1 MLKIPVT
8 FEVAM
13 LCAAGDAQCKSR
25 ELPLLIHAKHSANY
39 LPAKRLVKKA
49 LVSHQ
54 VNERLLAASFKP
66 GFLFRKLRIH
76 LSLQQ
81 GWKKTSSTRHSAL
94 SFCSKYDM
102 ITKVILGRRRRAISE
117 MQISV
122 TVEPYITIVFRCLW
136 LNFRIS
142 SHLFAS
148 RWVTNMPIFVICLVV
163 EKVPTSGG
171 VFWSWDLFPSVTIK
185 SAKIKSGMYIWK
197 S

>member
-1 MLKIPVT
+1 M
-8 FEVAM
+8 
-13 LCAAGDAQCKSR
+13 R
-25 ELPLLIHAKHSANY
+25 SANQGNY
-39 LPAKRLVKKA
+39 LYSYMLNIRRTICRQNVWLKKLWWA
-49 LVSHQ
+49 IKWMNVCWLH
-54 VNERLLAASFKP
+54 L
-66 GFLFRKLRIH
+66 
-76 LSLQQ
+76 LSLDFFLESSVSTSVFNKAE
-81 GWKKTSSTRHSAL
+81 KKTSSSRHSAL

-185 SAKIKSGMYIWK
+185 SAKIKPGMYIWK